1 MSHDL
6 HRNSDKQRWKRDIFL
21 IIARWLCILVRR
33 YIINNFYRCL
43 SLSPLLE
50 ECRDQKLR
58 ESLWDL
64 SSQFHWSPQRKLHH
78 LCQDQVSFSSSGSGP
93 GSPRQPL
100 PGTWGR
106 GDSVFAAKKDK
117 MSILDPQRFNCG
129 TSSYKDKVKR
139 NWPLDSLKLWQQ
151 LAIKETSCRLQG
163 GQKDTTKHK
172 KKLIIHNIM
181 WSK

>member
-1 MSHDL
+1 MAISNGIASIRTTVYCIFNQMQFQL
-6 HRNSDKQRWKRDIFL
+6 LIILSNLLKNFAFTWKDIQIDWHFKLWQLWVMIYTETVITWEMKKRYFL
-21 IIARWLCILVRR
+21 ITARWLYILVPR
-33 YIINNFYRCL
+33 YIINNFCRCL

-117 MSILDPQRFNCG
+117 NGPWR
-129 TSSYKDKVKR
+129 
-139 NWPLDSLKLWQQ
+139 
-151 LAIKETSCRLQG
+151 
-163 GQKDTTKHK
+163 
-172 KKLIIHNIM
+172 
-181 WSK
+181 